1 MPVDFPGADPQRPG
15 MANAPDPALAP
26 VYHHWAAAPRS
37 DPGLCHDAR
46 RTGYYRER
54 VPKGTK
60 LAFTPAWRR
69 TFGVLGK
76 AVGWSE
82 LETLATVA
90 NVRTFQRWYKLVQE
104 APAQL
109 ANTVGRPKVPDWVK
123 VLVRTM
129 AYTTTRGITRIAGAV
144 ANVWQKIHPKT
155 VRRILREHHC
165 DPTQRTLTRP
175 ESTWKPFITEEGHQI
190 AAMEMRACP

>member
-1 MPVDFPGADPQRPG
+1 V
-15 MANAPDPALAP
+15 
-26 VYHHWAAAPRS
+26 
-37 DPGLCHDAR
+37 
-46 RTGYYRER
+46 
-54 VPKGTK
+54 
-60 LAFTPAWRR
+60 PAW
-69 TFGVLGK
+69 V
-76 AVGWSE
+76 E
-82 LETLATVA
+82 
-90 NVRTFQRWYKLVQE
+90 
-104 APAQL
+104 
-109 ANTVGRPKVPDWVK
+109 